1 MISPER
7 LVGLIDL
14 TSLNADDHDGII
26 ELLCDKART
35 PLGPVAAVCV
45 LPAFVSLAH
54 RLLKNTGIKIAT
66 VANFPFGDHTLV
78 GTLEEIKSALKA
90 GADEID
96 VVLPVFLI
104 KAKQLSAARDFVTQ
118 CRQAAGTACLKI
130 IIETGLLNPQ
140 EIADAT
146 IVTIDGGADF
156 VKTSTGKQSLG
167 ATPEAVQVILHVL
180 KKYPE
185 RHLGLKI
192 SGGIRTLADAQIYLT
207 MVQQAMGAEWLQS
220 TRFRFGASQ
229 LLDQLDG
236 SVA

>member
-7 LVGLIDL
+7 LIGLIDL
-14 TSLNADDHDGII
+14 TSLNADDNDEII
-26 ELLCDKART
+26 KSLCQKAQT

-54 RLLKNTGIKIAT
+54 QLLKNTGIKVAT

-78 GTLEEIKSALKA
+78 GSLEEINAALKA

-96 VVLPVFLI
+96 VVLPAFLI
-104 KAKQLSAARDFVTQ
+104 KAKQLSAARDFVLQ
-118 CRQAAGTACLKI
+118 CRHAAGKACLKI

-146 IVTIDGGADF
+146 IVTMDGGADF
-156 VKTSTGKQSLG
+156 VKTSTGKQSVG
-167 ATPEAVQVILHVL
+167 ATPEAVQLILHVL

-185 RHLGLKI
+185 RRLGLKI
-192 SGGIRTLADAQIYLT
+192 SGGIRTLADAQVYLT
-207 MVQQAMGAEWLQS
+207 MVQHAMGAEWLQS
-220 TRFRFGASQ
+220 SCFRFGASQ
-229 LLDQLDG
+229 LLDQLV
-236 SVA
+236 SRS